1 MNVLCSK
8 DGAQVWNIEI
18 NRIAWKQS
26 QKRTQTQ
33 KKINE
38 RNNAMNNIKGEKED
52 DEDKICR
59 FD

>member
-26 QKRTQTQ
+26 QKRTQIQ
-33 KKINE
+33 KKI
-38 RNNAMNNIKGEKED
+38 NAMNNIKGEKED